1 MTASGH
7 TAAGRP
13 AASSRLSLPATDP
26 APVPPPAGEDDNSP
40 ELLLLAPEDDCLV
53 LRTALPRG
61 HRLRVSG
68 RKVRLGDDL
77 PVGHKIARHD
87 LPAGAPVRKY
97 GAVIGRTT
105 RAVAHGENL
114 HTHNLE
120 STYMAAHRRGFS
132 AADRADEGETAP

>member
-1 MTASGH
+1 MTA
-7 TAAGRP
+7 AAGSATETTTPSGRTP
-13 AASSRLSLPATDP
+13 AA
-26 APVPPPAGEDDNSP
+26 PVAAGEGDNGP

-68 RKVRLGDDL
+68 QEISLGDDL

-87 LPAGAPVRKY
+87 LPAGAPVHKY

-105 RAVAHGENL
+105 SAVARGENL

-120 STYMAAHRRGFS
+120 STYMAAHRRGFTS
-132 AADRADEGETAP
+132 DDRAAERETAP